1 MNNTGRND
9 RAQRWVRERWPAI
22 RAQGFARFLLLKG
35 LLLWG
40 GILFVVMVAMTTF
53 QLGIDHPRLP
63 LVIGIAAL
71 LCAIGGLVWASL
83 TWWINERIF
92 RSLTSDQKA

>member
-1 MNNTGRND
+1 MNNTGPND

-22 RAQGFARFLLLKG
+22 RARGFTRFLLLKG

-40 GILFVVMVAMTTF
+40 GILFAAMTALMIF

-63 LVIGIAAL
+63 LVIGMAAL

-92 RSLTSDQKA
+92 RSLTGDKTA